1 MSKTTKT
8 TVGEVKVTE
17 SNVTKFADIFDIV
30 KHQGNFFIGVAG
42 KLVSAKSFATKEE
55 AEQFIAE
62 KPWELIINVSCLMY
76 DLSKKTK

>member
-17 SNVTKFADIFDIV
+17 SNVTKCEEIFDIV
-30 KHQGNFFIGVAG
+30 KNQSNYFIGVAG
-42 KLVSAKSFATKEE
+42 KLVSTKSFATKEE
-55 AEQFIAE
+55 AEAYINS

-76 DLSKKTK
+76 DLSKKAK